1 MRILIVDDSPFF
13 RRMLREI
20 FAREPGFEVIGEA
33 TDGEHGVS
41 LACQLKPD
49 VITMDV
55 EMPGL
60 DGIAATRQIMQCC
73 PTPILM
79 LSSLTRYG
87 AQATFDALDA
97 GALDFMPKLD
107 EAGTGNLAQQAPLLK
122 AKLRLLALRRLAAH
136 TAAPAR
142 PAAPSFQPEFRK
154 GREQDNLGAE
164 PAKQTSGMDAGS
176 RGPHPIG
183 ASAMDGGRVRE
194 EGPRVRKQ
202 DDLSASSAKQ
212 TSGMDAGRVRK
223 QDEHF
228 LSPHG
233 ILVIGASTGGP
244 AAVQKV
250 LQGLP
255 ANYPVPIVVLQHMPA
270 LFTQAFA
277 ERLNRIIPLAVKEAE
292 DGEQPLP
299 GHVYIAP
306 GGQHTQI
313 GWRQGKPAF
322 VMREATPKEH
332 YRPSVDIGFS
342 SAASV
347 YRADVLGVVLT
358 GMGSD
363 GVLGAR
369 ALKAAGGRVWAQD
382 KDSSVIYG
390 MPMEVAKAG
399 LADAVLDLGEL
410 AAGLARVVR

>member
-13 RRMLREI
+13 RRMLREM
-20 FAREPGFEVIGEA
+20 FAQESGFELIGEA

-60 DGIAATRQIMQCC
+60 DGIAATRQIMQRC

-107 EAGTGNLAQQAPLLK
+107 EAGTGNLAQHAPLLK
-122 AKLRLLALRRLAAH
+122 AKLRLLALRRLAAAH

-142 PAAPSFQPEFRK
+142 PAAPSFQPGFRR
-154 GREQDNLGAE
+154 GQELDDLGAE
-164 PAKQTSGMDAGS
+164 PAKQPSGADVGS

-183 ASAMDGGRVRE
+183 GSAMDGGRVR
-194 EGPRVRKQ
+194 
-202 DDLSASSAKQ
+202 
-212 TSGMDAGRVRK
+212 K
-223 QDEHF
+223 QDERF
-228 LSPHG
+228 LSPRG

-277 ERLNRIIPLAVKEAE
+277 ERLDRIIPLAVKEAE
-292 DGEQPLP
+292 NGEQPLP

-306 GGQHTQI
+306 GGQHTQL

-347 YRADVLGVVLT
+347 YRADALGVVLT

-382 KDSSVIYG
+382 RDSSVIYG

>member
-13 RRMLREI
+13 RRMLREM
-20 FAREPGFEVIGEA
+20 FAQESGFEVIGEA

-60 DGIAATRQIMQCC
+60 DGIAATRQIMQRC

-107 EAGTGNLAQQAPLLK
+107 EAGRGNLAQHAPLLK
-122 AKLRLLALRRLAAH
+122 AKLRLLALRRLAAAH

-142 PAAPSFQPEFRK
+142 PAAPSFQPGFRR
-154 GREQDNLGAE
+154 GQEQGDPGAE
-164 PAKQTSGMDAGS
+164 PAKQASGMDGGS

-183 ASAMDGGRVRE
+183 ASAMDGGRVR
-194 EGPRVRKQ
+194 
-202 DDLSASSAKQ
+202 
-212 TSGMDAGRVRK
+212 K

-228 LSPHG
+228 LSPRG

-250 LQGLP
+250 LQGLS

-277 ERLNRIIPLAVKEAE
+277 ERLDRIIPLAVKEAE
-292 DGEQPLP
+292 NGEQPLP

-306 GGQHTQI
+306 GGQHTQL

-347 YRADVLGVVLT
+347 YRADALGVVLT

-382 KDSSVIYG
+382 RDSSVIYG

>member
-1 MRILIVDDSPFF
+1 MRILIVDDSPLF
-13 RRMLREI
+13 RRMLRQI
-20 FAREPGFEVIGEA
+20 LAQEPGFQVVGEA
-33 TDGEHGVS
+33 ADGEQGVS

-107 EAGTGNLAQQAPLLK
+107 EAGKGTLAQHAPLLK
-122 AKLRLLALRRLAAH
+122 AKLRLLALRRLAVAH
-136 TAAPAR
+136 TAASAR
-142 PAAPSFQPEFRK
+142 PTASSLQPGL
-154 GREQDNLGAE
+154 GRGQEQGKSLAE
-164 PAKQTSGMDAGS
+164 PAAQ
-176 RGPHPIG
+176 
-183 ASAMDGGRVRE
+183 ASAMDGGR
-194 EGPRVRKQ
+194 
-202 DDLSASSAKQ
+202 A
-212 TSGMDAGRVRK
+212 RK

-228 LSPHG
+228 LSPRG
-233 ILVIGASTGGP
+233 ILLIGASTGGP
-244 AAVQKV
+244 AALQQV

-270 LFTQAFA
+270 LFTQTFA
-277 ERLNRIIPLAVKEAE
+277 ERLDRILPLAVKEAE
-292 DGEQPLP
+292 SGEQPLP

-306 GGQHTQI
+306 GGQHTQL

-347 YRADVLGVVLT
+347 YRADALGVVLT
-358 GMGSD
+358 GMGND

-369 ALKAAGGRVWAQD
+369 VLKAAGGKVWAQD
-382 KDSSVIYG
+382 KESSVIYG
-390 MPMEVAKAG
+390 MPMEVARAG

-410 AAGLARVVR
+410 AAGLTRVVR

>member
-13 RRMLREI
+13 RRMLREM
-20 FAREPGFEVIGEA
+20 FAQEFGFEVIGEA

-60 DGIAATRQIMQCC
+60 DGIAATRQIMQRC
-73 PTPILM
+73 PAPILM

-107 EAGTGNLAQQAPLLK
+107 EAGTGNLAQHAPLLK
-122 AKLRLLALRRLAAH
+122 AKLRLLALRRLAAASAH
-136 TAAPAR
+136 TAVPAR
-142 PAAPSFQPEFRK
+142 PAASSFQPESRR
-154 GREQDNLGAE
+154 GRD
-164 PAKQTSGMDAGS
+164 
-176 RGPHPIG
+176 
-183 ASAMDGGRVRE
+183 
-194 EGPRVRKQ
+194 Q
-202 DDLSASSAKQ
+202 DDLGALSAKQ
-212 TSGMDAGRVRK
+212 AAGTARK
-223 QDEHF
+223 QDERF
-228 LSPHG
+228 LSPRG
-233 ILVIGASTGGP
+233 MVIIGASTGGP

-277 ERLNRIIPLAVKEAE
+277 ERLDRIIPLAVKEAE
-292 DGEQPLP
+292 NGEQPLP
-299 GHVYIAP
+299 GHVYIAL
-306 GGQHTQI
+306 GGQHTQL
-313 GWRQGKPAF
+313 GWCQGKPAF

-332 YRPSVDIGFS
+332 YRPSVDLGFS
-342 SAASV
+342 SAAGV
-347 YRADVLGVVLT
+347 YRADALGVVLT

-382 KDSSVIYG
+382 RDSSVIYG

-410 AAGLARVVR
+410 AAGLARAVR

>member
-60 DGIAATRQIMQCC
+60 DGIAATRQIMQRC

-154 GREQDNLGAE
+154 GREQDNPGAE
-164 PAKQTSGMDAGS
+164 PAKQA
-176 RGPHPIG
+176 
-183 ASAMDGGRVRE
+183 
-194 EGPRVRKQ
+194 
-202 DDLSASSAKQ
+202 
-212 TSGMDAGRVRK
+212 SGMDAGRVRK

-228 LSPHG
+228 LSPRG

-255 ANYPVPIVVLQHMPA
+255 ASYPVPIVVLQHMPA

>member
-1 MRILIVDDSPFF
+1 MRILIVDDSSFF
-13 RRMLREI
+13 RRMLREL

-33 TDGEHGVS
+33 ADGEQGVR

-60 DGIAATRQIMQCC
+60 DGIAATRQIMQRC

-107 EAGTGNLAQQAPLLK
+107 EAGTGYLVQQAPLLK

-142 PAAPSFQPEFRK
+142 PAAPSFQPELRK
-154 GREQDNLGAE
+154 GRGQDHLGAPSGK
-164 PAKQTSGMDAGS
+164 PASGVDADYLLS
-176 RGPHPIG
+176 R
-183 ASAMDGGRVRE
+183 R
-194 EGPRVRKQ
+194 
-202 DDLSASSAKQ
+202 
-212 TSGMDAGRVRK
+212 
-223 QDEHF
+223 
-228 LSPHG
+228 G
-233 ILVIGASTGGP
+233 ILIIGASTGGP

-255 ANYPVPIVVLQHMPA
+255 ADYPVPIVVLQHMPA

-306 GGQHTQI
+306 GGQHTQM

-322 VMREATPKEH
+322 VMREATAKEH

-410 AAGLARVVR
+410 SEGLARVVR

>member
-13 RRMLREI
+13 RRMLREM
-20 FAREPGFEVIGEA
+20 FAQESGFEVIGEA

-60 DGIAATRQIMQCC
+60 DGIAATRQIMQRC

-107 EAGTGNLAQQAPLLK
+107 EAGTGNLAQHAPLLK
-122 AKLRLLALRRLAAH
+122 AKLRLLALRRLAAAH
-136 TAAPAR
+136 TVAPAR
-142 PAAPSFQPEFRK
+142 PAAPSFQPGFRR
-154 GREQDNLGAE
+154 GQEQGDPGAE
-164 PAKQTSGMDAGS
+164 PAKQASGMDAGS

-183 ASAMDGGRVRE
+183 ASAMDGGRVR
-194 EGPRVRKQ
+194 
-202 DDLSASSAKQ
+202 
-212 TSGMDAGRVRK
+212 K

-228 LSPHG
+228 LSPRG

-277 ERLNRIIPLAVKEAE
+277 ERLDRIIPLAVKEAE
-292 DGEQPLP
+292 NGEQPLP

-306 GGQHTQI
+306 GGQHTQL

-347 YRADVLGVVLT
+347 YRADALGVVLT

-382 KDSSVIYG
+382 RDSSVIYG

>member
-13 RRMLREI
+13 RRMLREM
-20 FAREPGFEVIGEA
+20 FAQESGFEVIGEA

-60 DGIAATRQIMQCC
+60 DGIAATRQIMQRC

-107 EAGTGNLAQQAPLLK
+107 EAGRGNLAQHAPLLK
-122 AKLRLLALRRLAAH
+122 AKLRLLALRRLAAAH

-142 PAAPSFQPEFRK
+142 PAAPSFQPGFRR
-154 GREQDNLGAE
+154 GQEQGDPGAE
-164 PAKQTSGMDAGS
+164 PAKQASGMDGGS

-183 ASAMDGGRVRE
+183 ASAMDGGRVR
-194 EGPRVRKQ
+194 
-202 DDLSASSAKQ
+202 
-212 TSGMDAGRVRK
+212 K

-228 LSPHG
+228 LSPRG

-277 ERLNRIIPLAVKEAE
+277 ERLDRIIPLAVKEAE
-292 DGEQPLP
+292 NGEQPLP

-306 GGQHTQI
+306 GGQHTQL

-347 YRADVLGVVLT
+347 YRADALGVVLT

-382 KDSSVIYG
+382 RDSSVIYG

>member
-1 MRILIVDDSPFF
+1 GM
-13 RRMLREI
+13 
-20 FAREPGFEVIGEA
+20 G
-33 TDGEHGVS
+33 H
-41 LACQLKPD
+41 
-49 VITMDV
+49 
-55 EMPGL
+55 
-60 DGIAATRQIMQCC
+60 
-73 PTPILM
+73 
-79 LSSLTRYG
+79 
-87 AQATFDALDA
+87 
-97 GALDFMPKLD
+97 
-107 EAGTGNLAQQAPLLK
+107 LAQHAPLLK
-122 AKLRLLALRRLAAH
+122 AKLRLLALRRLAAAH

-142 PAAPSFQPEFRK
+142 PAAPSFQPGFRR
-154 GREQDNLGAE
+154 GQEQGDPGAE
-164 PAKQTSGMDAGS
+164 PAKQPSGADVGS

-183 ASAMDGGRVRE
+183 GSAMDGGRARKQDDLSAASAAQASAMDGGR
-194 EGPRVRKQ
+194 
-202 DDLSASSAKQ
+202 A
-212 TSGMDAGRVRK
+212 RK
-223 QDEHF
+223 QDERF
-228 LSPHG
+228 LSPRG

-277 ERLNRIIPLAVKEAE
+277 ERLDRIIPLSVKEAE
-292 DGEQPLP
+292 NGEQPLP

-306 GGQHTQI
+306 GGQHTQL

-322 VMREATPKEH
+322 VMREATPNEY

-347 YRADVLGVVLT
+347 YRSDALGVVLT

-369 ALKAAGGRVWAQD
+369 TLKAAGGRVWAQD
-382 KDSSVIYG
+382 RDSSVIYG

>member
-60 DGIAATRQIMQCC
+60 DGIAATRQIMQRC

-122 AKLRLLALRRLAAH
+122 AKLRLLDLRRLAAH

-142 PAAPSFQPEFRK
+142 SAAPSFQPDFRK
-154 GREQDNLGAE
+154 GREQGDPGAE
-164 PAKQTSGMDAGS
+164 PAKQA
-176 RGPHPIG
+176 
-183 ASAMDGGRVRE
+183 
-194 EGPRVRKQ
+194 
-202 DDLSASSAKQ
+202 
-212 TSGMDAGRVRK
+212 SGMDAGRVRK

-228 LSPHG
+228 LSPRG

-255 ANYPVPIVVLQHMPA
+255 ANYPVPIMVLQHMPA

-313 GWRQGKPAF
+313 GWRLGKPAF

-347 YRADVLGVVLT
+347 YRADALGVVLT

-382 KDSSVIYG
+382 RDSSVIYG

>member
-1 MRILIVDDSPFF
+1 MRILIVDDSLFF
-13 RRMLREI
+13 RRILREI
-20 FAREPGFEVIGEA
+20 FVREPGFEVIGEA
-33 TDGEHGVS
+33 TEGEEAVR

-49 VITMDV
+49 VITMNV

-60 DGIAATRQIMQCC
+60 DGIAATRQIMQRC
-73 PTPILM
+73 PAPILM

-97 GALDFMPKLD
+97 GALDFMPKLN
-107 EAGTGNLAQQAPLLK
+107 EFGTDNLAQQAPLLK
-122 AKLRLLALRRLAAH
+122 VKLRLLALHRLV
-136 TAAPAR
+136 PAR
-142 PAAPSFQPEFRK
+142 PAAPSFQPDFRK
-154 GREQDNLGAE
+154 GRGQGDPGAE
-164 PAKQTSGMDAGS
+164 PAKQAF
-176 RGPHPIG
+176 
-183 ASAMDGGRVRE
+183 
-194 EGPRVRKQ
+194 
-202 DDLSASSAKQ
+202 
-212 TSGMDAGRVRK
+212 GMDAGRVRK

-228 LSPHG
+228 LSPRG
-233 ILVIGASTGGP
+233 ILLIGASTGGP

-250 LQGLP
+250 LQGLS
-255 ANYPVPIVVLQHMPA
+255 ANYPVPIVVLQHMPVM
-270 LFTQAFA
+270 FTQSFA
-277 ERLNRIIPLAVKEAE
+277 ERLNRIISLAVKEAE

-332 YRPSVDIGFS
+332 YCPSVDIGFS

-347 YRADVLGVVLT
+347 YRADALGVVLT

-369 ALKAAGGRVWAQD
+369 AIKAAGGRVWVQD
-382 KDSSVIYG
+382 RESSVIYG

>member
-1 MRILIVDDSPFF
+1 MRILIVDDSLFF
-13 RRMLREI
+13 RRMLREM
-20 FAREPGFEVIGEA
+20 FAQESGFEVVGEA
-33 TDGEHGVS
+33 MDGEQAVN

-55 EMPGL
+55 EMPVM
-60 DGIAATRQIMQCC
+60 DGIAATRQIMRRC

-79 LSSLTRYG
+79 LSSLTRHG

-107 EAGTGNLAQQAPLLK
+107 EEGKGNLAQYAPLLK
-122 AKLRLLALRRLAAH
+122 TKLRLLALRRLADA
-136 TAAPAR
+136 
-142 PAAPSFQPEFRK
+142 
-154 GREQDNLGAE
+154 
-164 PAKQTSGMDAGS
+164 PAKQTS
-176 RGPHPIG
+176 
-183 ASAMDGGRVRE
+183 AMDSGRA
-194 EGPRVRKQ
+194 RKQ
-202 DDLSASSAKQ
+202 DDLSAVSAKQ
-212 TSGMDAGRVRK
+212 TSAMDSGRARKQDDLSAVSAKQTSAMDGGRARK

-228 LSPHG
+228 LSPRG

-244 AAVQKV
+244 AAVQQI

-277 ERLNRIIPLAVKEAE
+277 ERLDRIIPLAVKEAE
-292 DGEQPLP
+292 DGERPLP

-306 GGQHTQI
+306 GGRHTQL
-313 GWRQGKPAF
+313 GWRQGKPVF
-322 VMREATPKEH
+322 VMREPTPKEH

-342 SAASV
+342 SVASV
-347 YRADVLGVVLT
+347 YRADALGVVLT

-382 KDSSVIYG
+382 RDSSVIYG
-390 MPMEVAKAG
+390 MPREVAKAG

-410 AAGLARVVR
+410 AAGLARAVR

>member
-1 MRILIVDDSPFF
+1 MRILIVDDSLFF
-13 RRMLREI
+13 RRMLREM
-20 FAREPGFEVIGEA
+20 FAQEPGFDVIGEA
-33 TDGEHGVS
+33 TDGEEAVR

-55 EMPGL
+55 EMPRL
-60 DGIAATRQIMQCC
+60 DGIAATRQIMQRC

-107 EAGTGNLAQQAPLLK
+107 EAGASNLAQHAPLLK
-122 AKLRLLALRRLAAH
+122 AKLRLLALRRLAAAH

-142 PAAPSFQPEFRK
+142 PAAPSLQPGFRR
-154 GREQDNLGAE
+154 GREQGDPE
-164 PAKQTSGMDAGS
+164 SAKRASGMD
-176 RGPHPIG
+176 
-183 ASAMDGGRVRE
+183 V
-194 EGPRVRKQ
+194 
-202 DDLSASSAKQ
+202 
-212 TSGMDAGRVRK
+212 GRVRK

-228 LSPHG
+228 LSPRG

-292 DGEQPLP
+292 NGEQPLP

-306 GGQHTQI
+306 GGQHTQL

-347 YRADVLGVVLT
+347 YRADALGVVLT

-382 KDSSVIYG
+382 RDSSVIYG